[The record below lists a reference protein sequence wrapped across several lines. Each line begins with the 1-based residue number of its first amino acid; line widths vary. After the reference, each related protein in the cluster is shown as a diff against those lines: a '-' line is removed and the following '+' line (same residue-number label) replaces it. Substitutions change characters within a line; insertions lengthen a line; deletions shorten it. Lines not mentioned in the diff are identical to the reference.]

1 MGRRNKF
8 KILDA
13 TVKLMGEQGFSR
25 VSVDDILKESQVQKS
40 NFYYH
45 FKSKEDIA
53 IAALSEMLAKVDDEI
68 WQGILQDKALSPK
81 DRLEKL
87 VAHLIE
93 TFERNQGKMGDP
105 FGNLVAEMGD
115 HNQRFQEKL
124 NDYFIRYSSYLE
136 SVIEEGIEEDEF
148 RRSLIPREAA
158 EAILCQI
165 QGAYLLAR
173 AYQDPGTL
181 RRNIEFLI
189 NIICAD

>member
-124 NDYFIRYSSYLE
+124 NDYFIRY
-136 SVIEEGIEEDEF
+136 
-148 RRSLIPREAA
+148 
-158 EAILCQI
+158 
-165 QGAYLLAR
+165 
-173 AYQDPGTL
+173 
-181 RRNIEFLI
+181 
-189 NIICAD
+189 